1 MRAYV
6 IRRVLLVIP
15 TLFILTIVVFLSVS
29 LIPGDIIDAMGA
41 DLQDQRGFDRA
52 ALERMLGLDV
62 PVHVQYGRWIGGV
75 FLHGTLGES
84 LWSDSPVEEL
94 LRDGLP
100 VTLGLGFLAILIG
113 LALALPVG
121 IFSAIRQGTVTDYA
135 GRSVAIIGLATP
147 NFWIAV
153 MVLLYPAIWWGWSPP
168 LQWVPFTEDPLGN
181 LGVLIIPS
189 LILGTYLSASTMRM
203 IRTTMLEVLRQD
215 YVRTAWSKGLR
226 ERVVVLRHAVKNA
239 LIPVVS
245 LIGLQLPILVG
256 GSVII
261 ENIFNLPGVGRLM
274 VDALGRRDYPVVS
287 GVNLMFAT
295 GVMAINL
302 VTDLMFP
309 IWTRDSVMNDRGASF
324 FVRLWRERPVGALG
338 GIIVLILILV
348 SIFADVLAPY
358 RPREINLPDILQ
370 GPSAAHL
377 LGADH
382 LGRDV
387 LSRLIHGARISIFV
401 GFAATTLN
409 VVVAGLIG
417 GTSGFLGGKPD
428 LVVQRFVDA
437 WMSFPG
443 LLLLLTV
450 MSITG
455 RGILQLIAVL
465 GIAGGIPAS
474 VSPRG
479 ARGCYRGKRE
489 CLLSSCGGGW
499 LLDVEDAGAPRAAQY
514 RGAGNRHLQHQHRG
528 GDHHRGLSELP
539 RLRSAAPDPQLGW
552 HAEPG
557 RAPVHGDGAAA
568 GSVARSLPDDRR
580 LQSEHVRRRGAR
592 SARPA
597 AARWRGASRCLTPAT
612 AT

>member
-1 MRAYV
+1 MYHQDMRAYV
-6 IRRVLLVIP
+6 IRRVLLVVP
-15 TLFILTIVVFLSVS
+15 TLFILTIVVFLSVRF
-29 LIPGDIIDAMGA
+29 LPGDVIDAMAG
-41 DLQDQRGFDRA
+41 DLQHYIGFDRA
-52 ALERMLGLDV
+52 ALERRLGLDV
-62 PVHVQYGRWIGGV
+62 PVPVQYGRWIGGV

-94 LRDGLP
+94 LRGGLP
-100 VTLGLGFLAILIG
+100 VTLGLGFLAIVIG
-113 LALALPVG
+113 LVIALPVG

-226 ERVVVLRHAVKNA
+226 ERIVVLRHAVKNA

-302 VTDLMFP
+302 ATD
-309 IWTRDSVMNDRGASF
+309 
-324 FVRLWRERPVGALG
+324 
-338 GIIVLILILV
+338 
-348 SIFADVLAPY
+348 
-358 RPREINLPDILQ
+358 
-370 GPSAAHL
+370 
-377 LGADH
+377 
-382 LGRDV
+382 
-387 LSRLIHGARISIFV
+387 
-401 GFAATTLN
+401 
-409 VVVAGLIG
+409 LIG
-417 GTSGFLGGKPD
+417 GTSGFLGGKLD

-455 RGILQLIAVL
+455 RGIVQLIVVL
-465 GIAGGIPAS
+465 GIVGGIPAS
-474 VSPRG
+474 RVVRG
-479 ARGCYRGKRE
+479 AVIGVKENAYFQAAEVIGSATWKTLVRHVLPNIAAPIIVIFSINIGAVIITEASLSFLGFGLPLQIPSWGGMLSRE
-489 CLLSSCGGGW
+489 GRRYMEMAPRLALWPGLCLTIVVYSLNMFGDAVRD
-499 LLDVEDAGAPRAAQY
+499 LLD
-514 RGAGNRHLQHQHRG
+514 
-528 GDHHRGLSELP
+528 P
-539 RLRSAAPDPQLGW
+539 RLRGGGGRLG
-552 HAEPG
+552 
-557 RAPVHGDGAAA
+557 A
-568 GSVARSLPDDRR
+568 GS
-580 LQSEHVRRRGAR
+580 
-592 SARPA
+592 
-597 AARWRGASRCLTPAT
+597 
-612 AT
+612 